1 MIKDLQEIKETLKE
15 YNQEHLLKFYDELS
29 KENKEKLLNQLKNI
43 NFEKM
48 RTLYEDSKKDEILD
62 NRFSPIEYIIKGEL
76 DKEKI
81 KEYTKIGEECV
92 KNNEVAI
99 VTMAGGQ
106 GSRLGIS
113 GPKGAYEIDANES
126 RKSLFEIIYD
136 NIKRVNVRYEVEPY
150 WLIMTSKEN
159 DKQTKEFFE
168 RRNYFN
174 YNKDKIIFFKQNKN
188 PILDIQGRLVLE
200 NKYTIK
206 EASNGNGD
214 VFKAMERNKLIS
226 ILKENG
232 VKYISF
238 GRS

>member
-76 DKEKI
+76 DKEEI
-81 KEYTKIGEECV
+81 KKYTKIGEECV

-106 GSRLGIS
+106 GSRLGIN
-113 GPKGAYEIDANES
+113 GPKGAYEIDINES

-238 GRS
+238 GRN